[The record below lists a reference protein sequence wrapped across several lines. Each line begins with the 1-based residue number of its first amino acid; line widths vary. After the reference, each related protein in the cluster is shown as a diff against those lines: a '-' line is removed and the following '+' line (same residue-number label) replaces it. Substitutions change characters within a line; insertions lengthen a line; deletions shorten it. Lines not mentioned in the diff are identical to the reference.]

1 MDLVCLRLDLMA
13 VLTLSGGQP
22 ELLRSVHIQPERG
35 GGDGWRLLEPFRP
48 AEEAFS
54 CLGLIEG
61 LEEELA
67 RSQPLRAVDK
77 GRDRAILVSVSSG
90 SRGVAA
96 ESLLE
101 LAELARAAGVDVV
114 ERVMQQRGKAD
125 PRFILGRGKLME
137 VMLTSIRSG
146 ADLLI
151 FDQELT
157 PSQVRSITSRTDLR
171 VIDRTQLILDIFA
184 QRALTLE
191 GGLQI
196 ELAQLRYL
204 IPRLRGLWTHLE
216 RQKGG
221 IGLKGP
227 GEKQL
232 ELDRRR
238 IEQRI
243 TRIKAQLQIVRQR
256 RAELRRGRRRHGWA
270 LLTLVGYTNAGKST
284 LLNHLTHAGVLADD
298 QLFATLDPTTR
309 QLRLPNH
316 QPCLLTDTVGFIR
329 KLPHHLVEA
338 FKATLEE
345 VNEAD
350 LLVHVIDAS
359 QPRVD
364 EQIAAVEAV
373 LRELGAQDKPV
384 LAVFNKTDL
393 ERGRNQAIRLA
404 DRFRHA
410 VAISAVTGDGTGHL
424 CQTIADLLRDRVTHL
439 RLKIPAGEGR
449 WIAALHANGKV
460 LEQKVRGGHL
470 LVEVIVSSSFAAT
483 LDPAW
488 IVT

>member
-1 MDLVCLRLDLMA
+1 MNRMHDTRPETAEKAWLVASTLGDQPRAEVEDSLRELRALA
-13 VLTLSGGQP
+13 ATARAETVGETLCR
-22 ELLRSVHIQPERG
+22 LRAIQPATFIG
-35 GGDGWRLLEPFRP
+35 
-48 AEEAFS
+48 
-54 CLGLIEG
+54 
-61 LEEELA
+61 
-67 RSQPLRAVDK
+67 
-77 GRDRAILVSVSSG
+77 
-90 SRGVAA
+90 
-96 ESLLE
+96 
-101 LAELARAAGVDVV
+101 
-114 ERVMQQRGKAD
+114 RGKAEQIAAAIHAAGAGLVIFD
-125 PRFILGRGKLME
+125 DDLSPAQGRALEDILG
-137 VMLTSIRSG
+137 
-146 ADLLI
+146 
-151 FDQELT
+151 
-157 PSQVRSITSRTDLR
+157 VR
-171 VIDRTQLILDIFA
+171 VVDRTQLILDIFA

-196 ELAQLRYL
+196 ELAQLHYL

-243 TRIKAQLQIVRQR
+243 TRIRDQLQAVRQR
-256 RAELRRGRRRHGWA
+256 RTELRRGRRRHGWA

-284 LLNHLTHAGVLADD
+284 LLNRLTNAGVLADD

-350 LLVHVIDAS
+350 LLLHVIDAA

-404 DRFRHA
+404 DRFRHS
-410 VAISAVTGDGTGHL
+410 VAISAATGDGTATL
-424 CQTIADLLRDRVTHL
+424 CQAIADLLRDRVVHL
-439 RLKIPAGEGR
+439 RLQIPADEGR
-449 WIAALHANGKV
+449 WVAALHANGKV
-460 LEQKVRGGHL
+460 LTQKVRGRHL
-470 LVEVIVSSSFAAT
+470 QIEAVVSTAFAAT
-483 LDPAW
+483 LDPRW
-488 IVT
+488 IEE

>member
-1 MDLVCLRLDLMA
+1 AEIVGETICRLR
-13 VLTLSGGQP
+13 TL
-22 ELLRSVHIQPERG
+22 H
-35 GGDGWRLLEPFRP
+35 P
-48 AEEAFS
+48 ATFI
-54 CLGLIEG
+54 G
-61 LEEELA
+61 
-67 RSQPLRAVDK
+67 
-77 GRDRAILVSVSSG
+77 
-90 SRGVAA
+90 
-96 ESLLE
+96 
-101 LAELARAAGVDVV
+101 
-114 ERVMQQRGKAD
+114 RGKAQQIGANLSAAGASLVIFD
-125 PRFILGRGKLME
+125 DDLTPAQGRTLEDILG
-137 VMLTSIRSG
+137 
-146 ADLLI
+146 
-151 FDQELT
+151 
-157 PSQVRSITSRTDLR
+157 VR
-171 VIDRTQLILDIFA
+171 VVDRTQLILDIFA

-243 TRIKAQLQIVRQR
+243 HRLQSQLQHVRQR

-284 LLNHLTHAGVLADD
+284 LLNRLTQAGVQADNR
-298 QLFATLDPTTR
+298 LFATLDPTTR
-309 QLRLPNH
+309 QLQLPNR
-316 QPCLLTDTVGFIR
+316 QQCLLTDTVGFIR

-350 LLVHVIDAS
+350 LLLHVIDAS
-359 QPRVD
+359 HPRVD
-364 EQIAAVEAV
+364 EQIAAVELV
-373 LRELGAQDKPV
+373 LRELGAQHKPV
-384 LAVFNKTDL
+384 LAVFNKVDL

-404 DRFRHA
+404 ERFRHA
-410 VAISAVTGDGTGHL
+410 VAISAATGEGTEALG
-424 CQTIADLLRDRVTHL
+424 QAIADLLHDRVTHL
-439 RLKIPAGEGR
+439 HLKIPAGEGR

-460 LEQKVRGGHL
+460 LTQKVRGRHL
-470 LVEVIVSSSFAAT
+470 LVEAIVSAGFAAT

-488 IVT
+488 VQED

>member
-1 MDLVCLRLDLMA
+1 MHSIESGAEIERAWLVATTLGDRPRAEIEDSLR
-13 VLTLSGGQP
+13 
-22 ELLRSVHIQPERG
+22 E
-35 GGDGWRLLEPFRP
+35 
-48 AEEAFS
+48 
-54 CLGLIEG
+54 
-61 LEEELA
+61 
-67 RSQPLRAVDK
+67 LRA
-77 GRDRAILVSVSSG
+77 
-90 SRGVAA
+90 
-96 ESLLE
+96 
-101 LAELARAAGVDVV
+101 LADTARADVAGETLCRLREINPATYVG
-114 ERVMQQRGKAD
+114 RGKAEQIAEAVRAANVRLVIFD
-125 PRFILGRGKLME
+125 DDLSPAQGRSLEEILG
-137 VMLTSIRSG
+137 
-146 ADLLI
+146 
-151 FDQELT
+151 
-157 PSQVRSITSRTDLR
+157 VRI
-171 VIDRTQLILDIFA
+171 VDRTQLILDIFA

-196 ELAQLRYL
+196 ELAQLHYL
-204 IPRLRGLWTHLE
+204 TPRLRGLWTHLE

-243 TRIKAQLQIVRQR
+243 GRIRDQLQLVRRR
-256 RAELRRGRRRHGWA
+256 RAELRRGRRRHGWS

-284 LLNHLTHAGVLADD
+284 LLNRLTDAGVLADD

-350 LLVHVIDAS
+350 LLLHVIDAS

-393 ERGRNQAIRLA
+393 ERGHHQSIRLA
-404 DRFRHA
+404 DRFRHS
-410 VAISAVTGDGTGHL
+410 VAISAVTGDGTATL
-424 CQTIADLLRDRVTHL
+424 CQTIADLLQERVTHL
-439 RLKIPAGEGR
+439 RLKIPVGEGR
-449 WIAALHANGKV
+449 LIASLHANGKV
-460 LEQKVRGGHL
+460 LDQKVRGKHL
-470 LVEVIVSSSFAAT
+470 VVEAVVSAAFAAGI
-483 LDPAW
+483 DSRW
-488 IVT
+488 IDA

>member
-1 MDLVCLRLDLMA
+1 MR
-13 VLTLSGGQP
+13 
-22 ELLRSVHIQPERG
+22 
-35 GGDGWRLLEPFRP
+35 
-48 AEEAFS
+48 
-54 CLGLIEG
+54 
-61 LEEELA
+61 
-67 RSQPLRAVDK
+67 
-77 GRDRAILVSVSSG
+77 
-90 SRGVAA
+90 
-96 ESLLE
+96 
-101 LAELARAAGVDVV
+101 VV
-114 ERVMQQRGKAD
+114 
-125 PRFILGRGKLME
+125 
-137 VMLTSIRSG
+137 
-146 ADLLI
+146 
-151 FDQELT
+151 
-157 PSQVRSITSRTDLR
+157 
-171 VIDRTQLILDIFA
+171 DRTQLILDIFA
-184 QRALTLE
+184 QRALTQE
-191 GGLQI
+191 GRLQI
-196 ELAQLRYL
+196 ELAQLHYL

-243 TRIKAQLQIVRQR
+243 GRIREQLQFVRQR

-284 LLNHLTHAGVLADD
+284 LLNRLTNAGVLADD

-309 QLRLPNH
+309 QLQLPNH

-350 LLVHVIDAS
+350 LLLHVIDAS

-364 EQIAAVEAV
+364 EQIDAVESV

-393 ERGRNQAIRLA
+393 ERGHHQAIRLA
-404 DRFRHA
+404 DRFRHS
-410 VAISAVTGDGTGHL
+410 VAISAANGDGTGHL
-424 CQTIADLLRDRVTHL
+424 CQTIADLLRDRVAHL
-439 RLKIPAGEGR
+439 RLKIPATEGR
-449 WIAALHANGKV
+449 WLAALHANGKV
-460 LEQKVRGGHL
+460 HSQKISGKHL
-470 LVEVIVSSSFAAT
+470 LIEATVSTAFAAT
-483 LDPAW
+483 LDPKW
-488 IVT
+488 ICQ

>member
-1 MDLVCLRLDLMA
+1 MHSTRSDAPEQAWLVATTLGDQPRAEVEDSLR
-13 VLTLSGGQP
+13 
-22 ELLRSVHIQPERG
+22 E
-35 GGDGWRLLEPFRP
+35 
-48 AEEAFS
+48 
-54 CLGLIEG
+54 
-61 LEEELA
+61 
-67 RSQPLRAVDK
+67 LRALAGTARAEVAGETLCRLRTVHPATYIGK
-77 GRDRAILVSVSSG
+77 GKTLQI
-90 SRGVAA
+90 AA
-96 ESLLE
+96 EIQ
-101 LAELARAAGVDVV
+101 AAGV
-114 ERVMQQRGKAD
+114 RVAIFDDDLTPAQGRTLED
-125 PRFILGRGKLME
+125 ILG
-137 VMLTSIRSG
+137 
-146 ADLLI
+146 
-151 FDQELT
+151 
-157 PSQVRSITSRTDLR
+157 VR
-171 VIDRTQLILDIFA
+171 VVDRTQLILDIFA

-204 IPRLRGLWTHLE
+204 VPRLRGLWTHLE

-243 TRIKAQLQIVRQR
+243 GRIRDQLQLVRQR

-284 LLNHLTHAGVLADD
+284 LLNRLTHAGVLADD

-309 QLRLPNH
+309 QLQLPNH

-350 LLVHVIDAS
+350 LLVHVIDAA

-364 EQIAAVEAV
+364 EQIAAVEGV
-373 LRELGAQDKPV
+373 LKELGAQDKPV
-384 LAVFNKTDL
+384 LAVFNKIDL
-393 ERGRNQAIRLA
+393 ERGRNQATRLA
-404 DRFRHA
+404 DRFRHS
-410 VAISAVTGDGTGHL
+410 VAISATTGDGTAAL
-424 CQTIADLLRDRVTHL
+424 CQAIADLLRARVTRLH
-439 RLKIPAGEGR
+439 LKIPAGEGR
-449 WIAALHANGKV
+449 WLAALHANGKV
-460 LEQKVRGGHL
+460 LEQKVRGKHL
-470 LVEVIVSSSFAAT
+470 LVEAIVSASFAAT
-483 LDPAW
+483 LDPEW
-488 IVT
+488 IQS

>member
-1 MDLVCLRLDLMA
+1 MQTTSNAHERAWLVSTTLGDRPRAEVEDSLR
-13 VLTLSGGQP
+13 
-22 ELLRSVHIQPERG
+22 E
-35 GGDGWRLLEPFRP
+35 
-48 AEEAFS
+48 
-54 CLGLIEG
+54 
-61 LEEELA
+61 
-67 RSQPLRAVDK
+67 LRALADTAHADVAGETLCRLRALLPATYIGK
-77 GRDRAILVSVSSG
+77 GKAQQIAAEIQAAGASLVIFDDDLSPAQGRSLEAIL
-90 SRGVAA
+90 GV
-96 ESLLE
+96 
-101 LAELARAAGVDVV
+101 RVV
-114 ERVMQQRGKAD
+114 
-125 PRFILGRGKLME
+125 
-137 VMLTSIRSG
+137 
-146 ADLLI
+146 
-151 FDQELT
+151 
-157 PSQVRSITSRTDLR
+157 
-171 VIDRTQLILDIFA
+171 DRTQLILDIFA

-196 ELAQLRYL
+196 ELAQLGYL

-243 TRIKAQLQIVRQR
+243 TRIRGQLLTVRQR

-284 LLNHLTHAGVLADD
+284 LLNRLTNAGVLADD

-309 QLRLPNH
+309 QLQLPNH
-316 QPCLLTDTVGFIR
+316 QLCLLTDTVGFIR

-350 LLVHVIDAS
+350 LLLHVIDAS
-359 QPRVD
+359 HPRVD

-384 LAVFNKTDL
+384 LAVFNKTDIEL
-393 ERGRNQAIRLA
+393 GRKQAIRLA
-404 DRFRHA
+404 DRFRHSA
-410 VAISAVTGDGTGHL
+410 RISAITGDGTHL
-424 CQTIADLLRDRVTHL
+424 LAQTIADLLRDRMSHL

-449 WIAALHANGKV
+449 LLAALHANGKV
-460 LEQKVRGGHL
+460 LGQKVSGKHL
-470 LVEVIVSSSFAAT
+470 LIEAIVSAAFAAT
-483 LDPAW
+483 LDPKH
-488 IVT
+488 IQP

>member
-1 MDLVCLRLDLMA
+1 MHTTSSDA
-13 VLTLSGGQP
+13 
-22 ELLRSVHIQPERG
+22 PERAWLISTTTSDQPRAEVDDALRELRALADTAEAEIAG
-35 GGDGWRLLEPFRP
+35 ETLCRLRTLNP
-48 AEEAFS
+48 ATYIGSGKAKEIAADLQAAQATLVIFDDDLS
-54 CLGLIEG
+54 PAQGRA
-61 LEEELA
+61 LEE
-67 RSQPLRAVDK
+67 
-77 GRDRAILVSVSSG
+77 
-90 SRGVAA
+90 
-96 ESLLE
+96 
-101 LAELARAAGVDVV
+101 
-114 ERVMQQRGKAD
+114 
-125 PRFILGRGKLME
+125 ILG
-137 VMLTSIRSG
+137 
-146 ADLLI
+146 
-151 FDQELT
+151 
-157 PSQVRSITSRTDLR
+157 VR
-171 VIDRTQLILDIFA
+171 VVDRTQLILDIFA
-184 QRALTLE
+184 KRALTLE
-191 GGLQI
+191 GSLQI
-196 ELAQLRYL
+196 ELAQLHYL

-243 TRIKAQLQIVRQR
+243 TRIRAQLLLVRQR

-309 QLRLPNH
+309 QLQLPNH
-316 QPCLLTDTVGFIR
+316 QACLLTDTVGFIR

-350 LLVHVIDAS
+350 LLLHVIDAS
-359 QPRVD
+359 HPRVD

-384 LAVFNKTDL
+384 LAVLNKTDL

-404 DRFRHA
+404 DRFRHS
-410 VAISAVTGDGTGHL
+410 VAISAVTGEGTPTL
-424 CQTIADLLRDRVTHL
+424 FQTLADLLRDRVTHL
-439 RLKIPAGEGR
+439 RLKIPASEGR
-449 WIAALHANGKV
+449 LMASLHANGKV
-460 LEQKVRGGHL
+460 LSQQVRGKHL
-470 LVEVIVSSSFAAT
+470 LVEAIVASAFAAAI
-483 LDPAW
+483 DPKW
-488 IVT
+488 IVR

>member
-1 MDLVCLRLDLMA
+1 MTPLHPTRPDTPERAWLVAATLGDRPPAEVEDSVRELRALARTARAEVAGETLCRLRLL
-13 VLTLSGGQP
+13 
-22 ELLRSVHIQPERG
+22 H
-35 GGDGWRLLEPFRP
+35 P
-48 AEEAFS
+48 ATYI
-54 CLGLIEG
+54 G
-61 LEEELA
+61 
-67 RSQPLRAVDK
+67 
-77 GRDRAILVSVSSG
+77 
-90 SRGVAA
+90 
-96 ESLLE
+96 
-101 LAELARAAGVDVV
+101 
-114 ERVMQQRGKAD
+114 RGKAEEIAAEIKEAD
-125 PRFILGRGKLME
+125 
-137 VMLTSIRSG
+137 IR
-146 ADLLI
+146 LVI
-151 FDQELT
+151 FDDDLT
-157 PSQVRSITSRTDLR
+157 PAQGRALEDLFGVR
-171 VIDRTQLILDIFA
+171 VVDRTQLILDIFA

-191 GGLQI
+191 GSLQI

-243 TRIKAQLQIVRQR
+243 VRIRGQLQLVRQR

-284 LLNHLTHAGVLADD
+284 LLNRLTDAGVLADD

-350 LLVHVIDAS
+350 LLLHVIDAS

-373 LRELGAQDKPV
+373 LRELGAQGKPV

-393 ERGRNQAIRLA
+393 ERGRHQAIRLA
-404 DRFRHA
+404 DRFRHST
-410 VAISAVTGDGTGHL
+410 AISAATGDGTLAL
-424 CQTIADLLRDRVTHL
+424 CQTIADLLSDRVAHL
-439 RLKIPAGEGR
+439 RLKIPAD
-449 WIAALHANGKV
+449 IGK
-460 LEQKVRGGHL
+460 
-470 LVEVIVSSSFAAT
+470 SA
-483 LDPAW
+483 P
-488 IVT
+488 

>member
-1 MDLVCLRLDLMA
+1 MTAMHAIQSDAPEQAWLVATVLGDQPKAVTEDSLR
-13 VLTLSGGQP
+13 
-22 ELLRSVHIQPERG
+22 ELRALADTAQAEIAGETVCRLRAIQPATYIGRG
-35 GGDGWRLLEPFRP
+35 KAQQI
-48 AEEAFS
+48 AEEARQAGARLVIFDDD
-54 CLGLIEG
+54 LTPAQGRA
-61 LEEELA
+61 LE
-67 RSQPLRAVDK
+67 D
-77 GRDRAILVSVSSG
+77 
-90 SRGVAA
+90 
-96 ESLLE
+96 
-101 LAELARAAGVDVV
+101 
-114 ERVMQQRGKAD
+114 
-125 PRFILGRGKLME
+125 ILG
-137 VMLTSIRSG
+137 
-146 ADLLI
+146 
-151 FDQELT
+151 
-157 PSQVRSITSRTDLR
+157 VR
-171 VIDRTQLILDIFA
+171 VVDRTQLILDIFA

-191 GGLQI
+191 GRLQI
-196 ELAQLRYL
+196 ELAQLHYL

-243 TRIKAQLQIVRQR
+243 GRIREQLQLVRLR

-284 LLNHLTHAGVLADD
+284 LLNRLTDAGVLADD

-316 QPCLLTDTVGFIR
+316 QQCLLTDTVGFIR

-350 LLVHVIDAS
+350 LLLHVIDAS

-364 EQIAAVEAV
+364 EQVEAVEAV

-393 ERGRNQAIRLA
+393 ERGHNQSIRLA
-404 DRFRHA
+404 DRFRHS
-410 VAISAVTGDGTGHL
+410 VAISATTGDGTSAL
-424 CQTIADLLRDRVTHL
+424 CQTIADLLRERVRHL
-439 RLKIPAGEGR
+439 HLKIPVSEGR
-449 WIAALHANGKV
+449 ALAALHANGKV
-460 LEQKVRGGHL
+460 HAQKVSGKNML
-470 LVEVIVSSSFAAT
+470 IEATVSASFAAT
-483 LDPAW
+483 IDPAW
-488 IVT
+488 ICG

>member
-1 MDLVCLRLDLMA
+1 MTAMHSITSDEFERAWLVAAALGDAPRAEVEDSLRELRALADTA
-13 VLTLSGGQP
+13 RAEVLGETLCR
-22 ELLRSVHIQPERG
+22 LRAIQPSTYIG
-35 GGDGWRLLEPFRP
+35 
-48 AEEAFS
+48 
-54 CLGLIEG
+54 
-61 LEEELA
+61 
-67 RSQPLRAVDK
+67 
-77 GRDRAILVSVSSG
+77 SG
-90 SRGVAA
+90 KAQQIAA
-96 ESLLE
+96 EIK
-101 LAELARAAGVDVV
+101 AA
-114 ERVMQQRGKAD
+114 
-125 PRFILGRGKLME
+125 
-137 VMLTSIRSG
+137 G
-146 ADLLI
+146 ADLVI
-151 FDQELT
+151 FDDDLT
-157 PSQVRSITSRTDLR
+157 PAQGRSLEDIFGVR
-171 VIDRTQLILDIFA
+171 VVDRTQLILDIFA

-191 GGLQI
+191 GRLQI
-196 ELAQLRYL
+196 ELAQLHYL

-243 TRIKAQLQIVRQR
+243 LRIRDQLQLVRQR

-284 LLNHLTHAGVLADD
+284 LLNRLTNAGVLADD

-309 QLRLPNH
+309 QLQLPNR

-350 LLVHVIDAS
+350 LLLHVIDAS

-373 LRELGAQDKPV
+373 LRELGANNKPV

-393 ERGRNQAIRLA
+393 ERGHNQAIRLA
-404 DRFRHA
+404 DRFRHS
-410 VAISAVTGDGTGHL
+410 VAISAATGDGTQTL
-424 CQTIADLLRDRVTHL
+424 CQAIADLLRDRVSHL
-439 RLKIPAGEGR
+439 HLKIPASEGR
-449 WIAALHANGKV
+449 WLAALHANGKV
-460 LEQKVRGGHL
+460 LEQKVSGKHL
-470 LVEVIVSSSFAAT
+470 LLEAIVSASFAST
-483 LDPAW
+483 LDPKW
-488 IVT
+488 IEK

>member
-1 MDLVCLRLDLMA
+1 MTTMH
-13 VLTLSGGQP
+13 T
-22 ELLRSVHIQPERG
+22 IQPDEQEFTWLVATTLGDQSQGEVEASLRELRALADTAQAEVVGETLCRLRVLNPATYIG
-35 GGDGWRLLEPFRP
+35 GGKAKE
-48 AEEAFS
+48 
-54 CLGLIEG
+54 I
-61 LEEELA
+61 
-67 RSQPLRAVDK
+67 
-77 GRDRAILVSVSSG
+77 
-90 SRGVAA
+90 AA
-96 ESLLE
+96 QIQ
-101 LAELARAAGVDVV
+101 AAGVRLVIFDDDLSPAQGRSL
-114 ERVMQQRGKAD
+114 EE
-125 PRFILGRGKLME
+125 ILG
-137 VMLTSIRSG
+137 
-146 ADLLI
+146 
-151 FDQELT
+151 
-157 PSQVRSITSRTDLR
+157 VR
-171 VIDRTQLILDIFA
+171 VVDRTQLILDIFA

-191 GGLQI
+191 GSLQI
-196 ELAQLRYL
+196 ELAQLHYL

-243 TRIKAQLQIVRQR
+243 TRIRDQLQQVRRR

-284 LLNHLTHAGVLADD
+284 LLNSLTHAGVLADD

-309 QLRLPNH
+309 QLELPNH

-350 LLVHVIDAS
+350 LLLHVIDAS
-359 QPRVD
+359 QPRVE

-373 LRELGAQDKPV
+373 LRELGASDKPV

-393 ERGRNQAIRLA
+393 ERGRNQSVQLA
-404 DRFRHA
+404 DRFRHS
-410 VAISAVTGDGTGHL
+410 VRISAMTGDGTQAL
-424 CQTIADLLRDRVTHL
+424 CQTIADLLRNRVARL
-439 RLKIPAGEGR
+439 RLKIPVGEGR
-449 WIAALHANGKV
+449 LIAALHANGKV
-460 LEQKVRGGHL
+460 LEQKVSGKHL
-470 LVEVIVSSSFAAT
+470 LIEAVVSAAYASS
-483 LDPAW
+483 LDPKW
-488 IVT
+488 LRS

>member
-1 MDLVCLRLDLMA
+1 MTLMHPTRSDAPDHAWLIATHLGDTPRAEVEDSLRELRALADTAQAGILGETVCRLRDIHPA
-13 VLTLSGGQP
+13 TYIG
-22 ELLRSVHIQPERG
+22 RG
-35 GGDGWRLLEPFRP
+35 KATQI
-48 AEEAFS
+48 AEEA
-54 CLGLIEG
+54 
-61 LEEELA
+61 A
-67 RSQPLRAVDK
+67 
-77 GRDRAILVSVSSG
+77 
-90 SRGVAA
+90 
-96 ESLLE
+96 
-101 LAELARAAGVDVV
+101 AAGATLV
-114 ERVMQQRGKAD
+114 
-125 PRFILGRGKLME
+125 
-137 VMLTSIRSG
+137 
-146 ADLLI
+146 I
-151 FDQELT
+151 FDD
-157 PSQVRSITSRTDLR
+157 DLSPAQGRALEDLFRIR
-171 VIDRTQLILDIFA
+171 VVDRTQLILDIFA
-184 QRALTLE
+184 QRALSLE
-191 GGLQI
+191 GRLQI

-284 LLNHLTHAGVLADD
+284 LLNTLTEAGVHADD

-350 LLVHVIDAS
+350 LLLHVIDAS

-373 LRELGAQDKPV
+373 LRELGAEAKPV

-393 ERGRNQAIRLA
+393 EKGRNQAIRLA
-404 DRFRHA
+404 DRFRNS
-410 VAISAVTGDGTGHL
+410 VAISAATGDGTGTL
-424 CQTIADLLRDRVTHL
+424 CQAIADLLRDRVAHL
-439 RLKIPAGEGR
+439 HLKIPAGEGR
-449 WIAALHANGKV
+449 WMAALHANGKV
-460 LEQKVRGGHL
+460 LEQKVRGKQLH
-470 LVEVIVSSSFAAT
+470 VEAVVSASFAAT
-483 LDPAW
+483 LPPDW
-488 IVT
+488 IVS